1 MSKELEA
8 LERLKTAPSFMGGTA
23 EYQACT
29 QSEALLMQDYEIVRQ
44 ALLKAQDNARSEE
57 TLQKY
62 FQEGITLDSVRA
74 LKQEKDYYKKVLEI
88 IKEKNVAVA
97 LLKSCRT
104 VNAYNILAFDDE
116 YLKANNYLRKLTQEE
131 FNLLKEVLE

>member
-23 EYQACT
+23 EYQACI

-44 ALLKAQDNARSEE
+44 ALLKVQDNVRSEE